1 MDTRRKRHSG
11 PFYVGHDKCSSAPSS
26 GLTCLSETFRISTQ
40 RNATQNLC
48 LKKSVVKIELFLFL
62 TFKYCSLFSLPLDC
76 RLEKQCNV
84 EPQCFKNVSMLINDV
99 FHVSLMMA
107 LQQEIK
113 HAKTSGEVD
122 KLFDSRT
129 TARPSTD
136 KTAPAAHFTCNWF
149 EHDFDFI
156 LGQKLSIRHFKLYY
170 FPVFYT

>member
-1 MDTRRKRHSG
+1 M
-11 PFYVGHDKCSSAPSS
+11 
-26 GLTCLSETFRISTQ
+26 
-40 RNATQNLC
+40 
-48 LKKSVVKIELFLFL
+48 
-62 TFKYCSLFSLPLDC
+62 FKYCSLFSLPLDC

-84 EPQCFKNVSMLINDV
+84 EPQCYKNVSMLINDV

>member
-1 MDTRRKRHSG
+1 
-11 PFYVGHDKCSSAPSS
+11 
-26 GLTCLSETFRISTQ
+26 
-40 RNATQNLC
+40 
-48 LKKSVVKIELFLFL
+48 
-62 TFKYCSLFSLPLDC
+62 
-76 RLEKQCNV
+76 
-84 EPQCFKNVSMLINDV
+84 MLINDV

-149 EHDFDFI
+149 KHDFDFI

>member
-1 MDTRRKRHSG
+1 M
-11 PFYVGHDKCSSAPSS
+11 
-26 GLTCLSETFRISTQ
+26 
-40 RNATQNLC
+40 
-48 LKKSVVKIELFLFL
+48 
-62 TFKYCSLFSLPLDC
+62 
-76 RLEKQCNV
+76 
-84 EPQCFKNVSMLINDV
+84 FKNVSMLINDV

-136 KTAPAAHFTCNWF
+136 KTAPVPHFTCNWF

-156 LGQKLSIRHFKLYY
+156 LGQKLSIKHFKLYY